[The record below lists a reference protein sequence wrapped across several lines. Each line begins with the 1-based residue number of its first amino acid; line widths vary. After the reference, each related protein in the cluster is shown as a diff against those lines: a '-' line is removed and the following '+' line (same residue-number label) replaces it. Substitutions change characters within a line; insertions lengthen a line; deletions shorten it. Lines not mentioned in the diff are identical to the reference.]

1 MFIKKA
7 SASII
12 ILAAVSMLSACAGHY
27 IISTNDGHMINTNGK
42 PVIDKETGM
51 ISYEDVGGN
60 MHQLQKQNVKE
71 IVKQ

>member
-1 MFIKKA
+1 
-7 SASII
+7 
-12 ILAAVSMLSACAGHY
+12 MLSACAGHY